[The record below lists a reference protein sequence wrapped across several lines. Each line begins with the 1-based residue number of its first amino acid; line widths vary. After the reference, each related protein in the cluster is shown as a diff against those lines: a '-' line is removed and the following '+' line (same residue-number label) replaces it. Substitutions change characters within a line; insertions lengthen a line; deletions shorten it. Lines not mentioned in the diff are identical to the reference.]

1 MSRGTWHILPSWAG
15 FACVVFA
22 TLFIA
27 GCGKSSPTEG
37 DASTKQGGAASDEG
51 RTTRG
56 GDGSKS
62 PSKDVSRDKEDG
74 RRYVGDVP
82 LDVWLEDPLA
92 ITKNNTPVGGAPAG
106 TSPAG
111 TPPAGTPSVASV
123 PVKPEEKVAV
133 ATKVDSPPDKG
144 APAKAAA
151 GDWKSLISGD
161 VISDETKAIRAH
173 ISNSL
178 QTVSK
183 YNGNYKEI
191 QVDAAV
197 LAALA
202 VAASDH
208 PDSISWKK
216 DARIV
221 RDLAVEVGKQAKGLA
236 KPNYDNTKVAFDRLD
251 NFLSGNRPPD
261 LAPPQEKVQLSEVA
275 PRGPVMKRMDRAF
288 NWLKTSVNSE
298 SILKSSADK
307 AMHEAAIMTFLSK
320 IVASPDY
327 GSADEADYQKFLDT
341 LVKSGQGV
349 FAASKDPDF
358 QAFSDA
364 LSKSQKTCNEC
375 HSSYRFSDG

>member
-1 MSRGTWHILPSWAG
+1 MSRGTWHILPSRAG
-15 FACVVFA
+15 FACVA
-22 TLFIA
+22 LAALIIA
-27 GCGKSSPTEG
+27 GCGKSASTEE
-37 DASTKQGGAASDEG
+37 DASTKPVGAATDEG
-51 RTTRG
+51 RATSRSES
-56 GDGSKS
+56 SKS
-62 PSKDVSRDKEDG
+62 PSKEVSKEKEDG

-82 LDVWLEDPLA
+82 LDVWFENPLA
-92 ITKNNTPVGGAPAG
+92 VARNSTPVGG
-106 TSPAG
+106 SPAG
-111 TPPAGTPSVASV
+111 GSPAATPAVTSA
-123 PVKPEEKVAV
+123 PVKPDEKIAV
-133 ATKVDSPPDKG
+133 PTKNSDPPPDKG
-144 APAKAAA
+144 TPAKAVA
-151 GDWKSLISGD
+151 GDWKSLISGET
-161 VISDETKAIRAH
+161 ISDETKAIRAH

-202 VAASDH
+202 IAAADH

-221 RDLAVEVGKQAKGLA
+221 RDLAVEIGKQAKGLA
-236 KPNYDNTKVAFDRLD
+236 KPNFDNTKVAFDRLD

-298 SILKSSADK
+298 TILKSSADK

-349 FAASKDPDF
+349 YAASKDPDF